1 MALQVAEI
9 VEIVQKKVEH
19 RGEKLIDF
27 TAEFWLMLQEL
38 LHENRFWWA
47 HKTAAFNTVASTATY
62 DLSSASLFTQNV
74 VCFEQIES
82 VWRITSPTDF
92 ASLEPILQDTD
103 KIRALENTTA
113 EIPVR
118 WMKEPESWN
127 VIRLGGPASGVYK
140 IRLWGWANVDPTLS
154 QGDLVV
160 PLVPGHLHYGLEIGL
175 RRKLLEFLFGQGDQ
189 RWAVADN
196 QWQRFLAAAARRNEY
211 TTDVQQA
218 FGGEAAVQAY

>member
-1 MALQVAEI
+1 MALQVSEI

-27 TAEFWLMLQEL
+27 TAEFWLMLQEM

-47 HKTAAFNTVASTATY
+47 HKTAAFNTAASTATY
-62 DLSSASLFTQNV
+62 DLSSASLFTQTV

-82 VWRITSPTDF
+82 VWRVTSPTDF

-127 VIRLGGPASGVYK
+127 VLRLGGPASGVYK

-154 QGDLVV
+154 QGDQVV

-175 RRKLLEFLFGQGDQ
+175 RRKLLEFLFGQGDP

-196 QWQRFLAAAARRNEY
+196 QWQRFLAAAARRNEF

-218 FGGEAAVQAY
+218 FGGEPAVQAI